1 MCFSLPSV
9 RVSSREKDRKR
20 IMDPLNDMKKYLE
33 VKKSHKRDKDSKHKR
48 KKHTEI
54 EQDSKR
60 KHKKSIEEMRKER
73 LEREKEERERE
84 RKLLASVRG
93 DKITTTETAS
103 YNAPNR

>member
-1 MCFSLPSV
+1 MSLFTSCV
-9 RVSSREKDRKR
+9 GVSSREEDRKR
-20 IMDPLNDMKKYLE
+20 LMDPLNDMKKYLE
-33 VKKSHKRDKDSKHKR
+33 IKKSHKRDKDSKNKKNKHKER
-48 KKHTEI
+48 

-93 DKITTTETAS
+93 DKITTTETVS
-103 YNAPNR
+103 NNAPNR

>member
-1 MCFSLPSV
+1 
-9 RVSSREKDRKR
+9 
-20 IMDPLNDMKKYLE
+20 
-33 VKKSHKRDKDSKHKR
+33 
-48 KKHTEI
+48 
-54 EQDSKR
+54 
-60 KHKKSIEEMRKER
+60 MRKER

>member
-1 MCFSLPSV
+1 MYLVLPSF
-9 RVSSREKDRKR
+9 RVSSREKDRKL

-48 KKHTEI
+48 NKHTEI

-103 YNAPNR
+103 YNAPDR